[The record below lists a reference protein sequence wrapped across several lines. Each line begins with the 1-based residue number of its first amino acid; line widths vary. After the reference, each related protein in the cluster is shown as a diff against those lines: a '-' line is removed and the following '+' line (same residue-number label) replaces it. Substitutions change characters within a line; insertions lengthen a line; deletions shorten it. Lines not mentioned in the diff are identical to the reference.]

1 MQTFKDAATGK
12 IWAFE
17 DDVVARESAAGY
29 LFYKASGAQL
39 TQAPVTLLPHVVPA
53 PTAADEAAAAWRTY
67 RTQARAALAVADRV
81 ALRCVVLGLAFP
93 AAWVAYAQALQ
104 TIVAAS
110 SGTVVSLPPAPALP
124 TGVTP

>member
-1 MQTFKDAATGK
+1 MQTFRDTATGK

-17 DDVVARESAAGY
+17 DDVVARESAVGY
-29 LFYKASGAQL
+29 SFYKASGAQL
-39 TQAPVTLLPHVVPA
+39 TQAPATLLPCVVPA
-53 PTAADEAAAAWRTY
+53 PTTADEAAVAWQTY
-67 RTQARAALAVADRV
+67 QTQARAAFAVAERV

-104 TIVAAS
+104 AIVAAS

-124 TGVTP
+124 AGVTP